1 MQALSISLRSLDFI
15 PRALQSAATVGWL
28 WLEQGKGGDP
38 GGTRESRCPPQACM
52 LLSPLPIVGV
62 TPSDRTHLTT
72 S

>member
-38 GGTRESRCPPQACM
+38 GGTRESRCPPTGLHAF
-52 LLSPLPIVGV
+52 I
-62 TPSDRTHLTT
+62 TLTD
-72 S
+72 SGGHAQ